1 MRPPMLRAGG
11 FGITSAVAAR
21 SLTQLQLS
29 ATKSMITPHVGRK
42 FRFGKLYIHSIYLNF
57 YETQK
62 KEMKKKSEKK
72 IIKPAGNSEG
82 YKSKAE
88 KMASACHVYL
98 LQKSGVYITVGMENG
113 AITSAYFRRVV
124 YTSRW
129 AWKNG
134 AITRYK
140 ANPIKTHRPALS
152 NAAN

>member
-88 KMASACHVYL
+88 KMAAACHVYLLQKSGVHITVGMEKRYCYVCL
-98 LQKSGVYITVGMENG
+98 LQKSGVYITVGMEKRCHYSLQG
-113 AITSAYFRRVV
+113 
-124 YTSRW
+124 
-129 AWKNG
+129 K
-134 AITRYK
+134 
-140 ANPIKTHRPALS
+140 S
-152 NAAN
+152 NQNTQTCLV